1 MKKFFILVL
10 LISMLCWPLVT
21 VAQSNPQGFYLDSWV
36 PKSIEVAAFDSAAPV
51 TLPATVTITVDAA
64 NVITRVSPYIYGHNA
79 AAWGGKLDLNTLAVN
94 TIRNLNPHVIRWPG
108 GSMSNEYFWKAT
120 SKATSPQ
127 DVPPGYP
134 YADLLY
140 GSNGSSWT
148 MSVNNFYS
156 LLSKTNATGSI
167 SVNYGYARIGTSD
180 DPVLT
185 AAKYAADWVRY
196 DKGRTRFWEIGNEN
210 MGDWE
215 RGYEIDTQYNKD
227 GQPRIISGDLYGRHC
242 KVFIEEM
249 RKAAREVGSD
259 IKIGVVAMDSHV
271 TYNTVQM
278 NWNKQMMPHVASLA
292 DFFIVHSYY
301 TPYDQNSSAATILNS
316 PANTKNLAK
325 YVNDGVMTHAGHDPL
340 PLALTE
346 WNIFAT
352 GSGQGVS
359 YINGMQGAMV
369 LGELIAQGFGQGNR
383 WDFVNGF
390 DNGNNHGLLAD
401 DEPKSENIPRYTPR
415 APFFYLYY
423 FQKFFGDR
431 MVHSVVTGNPSVVS
445 YASKFYSGHSG
456 IVVVNKGTTTQVTS
470 LALKNFKKGSHFY
483 YYVLTGG
490 TDNGDFSRKVHVNGK
505 TTTLAGG
512 GPADYELLKPYGR
525 VTGENILFELP
536 GRSVVYLLVEGD
548 TTLQTQTIQFDAPE
562 PKVVGDS
569 AFALSAVST
578 SGLPVS
584 FATSDHKVAVF
595 NDGMVRITGA
605 GTCDIIAF
613 QEGDTLFLPAEMVT
627 RQLTVGKGEQT
638 ITFPALTPQVTGT
651 PDVAPGATATSG
663 LECTYASSNPAVAT
677 IVGGKIR
684 IMGAGT
690 AIITARQPGNIHY
703 NPAEEASREL
713 VVTINTGLDL
723 PLSENELEIFP
734 NPASESVTIKL
745 PSHYP
750 EMAIYN
756 ALGAVVHRTPN
767 DAHGITLSTRLLGG
781 PGVYFIRAGSV
792 VKRLI
797 VR

>member
-1 MKKFFILVL
+1 MRKYSIFL
-10 LISMLCWPLVT
+10 LILSVLGLPRVMIG
-21 VAQSNPQGFYLDSWV
+21 QSNHPGFYLDSWV
-36 PKSIEVAAFDSAAPV
+36 PKTIEVAAFDSVAPV
-51 TLPATVTITVDAA
+51 QEPATVTITVDAA

-79 AAWGGKLDLNTLAVN
+79 AAWGGKLDLSPLAVT
-94 TIRNLNPHVIRWPG
+94 TIKNLNPHVIRWPG

-120 SKATSPQ
+120 NKATSPQ

-167 SVNYGYARIGTSD
+167 SVNYSYARIGTSD

-185 AAKYAADWVRY
+185 AARYAADWVRY
-196 DKGRTRFWEIGNEN
+196 DNGRTRFWEIGNEN
-210 MGDWE
+210 MGSWE

-227 GQPRIISGDLYGRHC
+227 GQPKTISGDLYGRHC

-271 TYNTVQM
+271 TYNTVMM
-278 NWNKQMMPHVASLA
+278 NWNRQMMPHVAGLA

-301 TPYDQNSSAATILNS
+301 TPYDENSSAATILNS
-316 PANTKNLAK
+316 PATTKNLAK
-325 YVNDGVMTHAGHDPL
+325 YINDGMITYGKHDPL

-369 LGELIAQGFGQGNR
+369 LGEMITHSFGQGNR

-390 DNGNNHGLLAD
+390 DNGNSHGLLAD
-401 DEPKSENIPRYTPR
+401 GEPESENIPRYTPR
-415 APFFYLYY
+415 APYFYLYY
-423 FQKFFGDR
+423 FQKYFGDQ
-431 MVHSVVTGNPSVVS
+431 MVNSTVSGSTAVVS

-456 IVVVNKGTTTQVTS
+456 IVLFNKGTAPQVAS
-470 LALKNFKKGSHFY
+470 IALKNFKKGSRYY

-490 TDNGDFSRKVHVNGK
+490 TDNGDFSRKVSVNGK

-512 GPADYELLKPYGR
+512 GPADYATLKPYGTGVGQDVR
-525 VTGENILFELP
+525 VSLP

-548 TTLQTQTIQFDAPE
+548 STLQTQTIQFGALTN
-562 PKVVGDS
+562 KVVGDS
-569 AFALSAVST
+569 AFALTAVST

-584 FATSDHKVAVF
+584 FASSNHKVAVVS
-595 NDGMVRITGA
+595 DGKVRITGA
-605 GTCDIIAF
+605 GSCDIMAF
-613 QEGDTLFLPAEMVT
+613 QGGDTLFLPAEMVT
-627 RQLTVGKGEQT
+627 QKLTVGKGNQV
-638 ITFPALTPQVTGT
+638 ITFPELAPRLTGT
-651 PDVAPGATATSG
+651 PDVSPGAAASSG
-663 LECTYASSNPAVAT
+663 LTCTYVSSNPAVAA
-677 IVGGKIR
+677 IVDGKIR
-684 IMGAGT
+684 VLGAGT
-690 AIITARQPGNIHY
+690 VNITARQPGNIHY
-703 NPAEEASREL
+703 NPAAEVSREL
-713 VVTINTGLDL
+713 VVSINTGLNI
-723 PLSENELEIFP
+723 PLSDKDLQIFP
-734 NPASESVTIKL
+734 NPASENVNIKISAHV
-745 PSHYP
+745 PGV
-750 EMAIYN
+750 AIYN
-756 ALGAVVHRTPN
+756 SLGVRVFEAPAVVS
-767 DAHGITLSTRLLGG
+767 GITIPSRLLGG
-781 PGVYFIRAGSV
+781 PGVYFVKAGGI